1 MEGGDGERRNWRQHP
16 LAKRLPFLLLVGLG
30 LWLWKGSDMP
40 ERELVWRLV
49 GPGWS
54 EIRTVEFQ
62 VKNADGEVVKREVHS
77 FQAGP
82 PDFVTEKTALASGTY
97 EVWVFARGESGPSR
111 PPRVERLT
119 LGDEDVRIER
129 ELRVPEGR

>member
-1 MEGGDGERRNWRQHP
+1 MEGEGRRNWRKHP
-16 LAKRLPFLLLVGLG
+16 LLKRLPLLLLVGLG
-30 LWLWKGSDMP
+30 LWLWKGSNP
-40 ERELVWRLV
+40 SVAEREVVWRLE

-54 EIRTVEFQ
+54 EIRALEFQ
-62 VKNADGEVVKREVHS
+62 VKTADGELVKRETRS

-82 PDFVTEKTALASGTY
+82 PDRLSMMTELPSGTY

-119 LGDEDVRIER
+119 LGAEDVLVER
-129 ELRVPEGR
+129 GLRVPVSR